1 MSESEE
7 EDYTIEMMADDVLAL
22 LRHLRFQ
29 KVDLL
34 GFSMGGLV
42 VQAVVTHPDA
52 KPVEG
57 GVVID
62 GVEVRHVVLS
72 ATFAKMPKSE
82 FKPKNMYVRNPN
94 AAPLAKARAAKSG
107 TAP

>member
-1 MSESEE
+1 MSENEE
-7 EDYTIEMMADDVLAL
+7 EDYTIDMMADDVLAL

-72 ATFAKMPKSE
+72 ATFAKMLKSE
-82 FKPKNMYVRNPN
+82 FKPKNMYVHHSD
-94 AAPLAKARAAKSG
+94 AVPLAKV
-107 TAP
+107 